1 MTHLR
6 LTSLTWQDQDDEV
19 ELKLKII
26 KHFELYAKNC
36 ELQLYKYFRDKIL
49 ECLSQFL
56 PHDTCLYI
64 LKFYSID
71 IHDYIPKFISDHRY
85 RYLVNKQIYEY
96 ASHFHLFKTDDCGI
110 RVTLEA
116 YLHSETD
123 LVKTIL
129 IIETP
134 SNLLQDKLVKLF
146 KKYYQCQLPLVV
158 QKGKAKI
165 TDFPNLKYLYQN
177 NVRMSG
183 LVVPLVATYLR
194 NLIVSGFKPS
204 ATKKTTLDWFQYSE
218 MTSQT
223 KRGVNFCHFYD
234 NLIALYLYIN
244 DYLGLA
250 NAAKIR

>member
-6 LTSLTWQDQDDEV
+6 LTSLTSRDQDDEV

-71 IHDYIPKFISDHRY
+71 IQDYIPKLTSDKI
-85 RYLVNKQIYEY
+85 YLSNKQIYEY
-96 ASHFHLFKTDDCGI
+96 PSHFHLFKTRACGI
-110 RVTLEA
+110 RVTLKA

-134 SNLLQDKLVKLF
+134 SYLLQDRLVKLL
-146 KKYYQCQLPLVV
+146 KRYYQCQLPVVV

-165 TDFPNLKYLYQN
+165 TDFPNLKHLYRN
-177 NVRMSG
+177 NLRKTS
-183 LVVPLVATYLR
+183 LEVPLVTTYLR
-194 NLIVSGFKPS
+194 NLMVSGFKPS

-223 KRGVNFCHFYD
+223 KRRENFCHFYD
-234 NLIALYLYIN
+234 TLIALNLYLN